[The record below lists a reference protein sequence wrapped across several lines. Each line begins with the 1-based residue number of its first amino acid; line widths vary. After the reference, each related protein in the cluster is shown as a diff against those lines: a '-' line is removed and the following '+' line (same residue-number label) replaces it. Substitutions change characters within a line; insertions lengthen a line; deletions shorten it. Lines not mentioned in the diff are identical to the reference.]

1 MDPRLQPHTA
11 SDPSRPPSPP
21 AEPRA
26 GTESRGPAGALV
38 CPVHAST
45 RAKPSPGKTQKGT
58 GGFAAEPISRHR
70 ARENSSHRP
79 DSPGLPAAGALHTW
93 MFSSKPPHSGPAP
106 FRTPLAGAAGV
117 AMSLEASRRGS
128 SRAWEERA
136 TRVRGRERF
145 RGGDRPDEV
154 GGESAGTPKGKTRM
168 FGLLRRPEVKDVA
181 GGGAG
186 SRDIQDCSGA
196 RALLRR
202 RGRAASTQAWTTRL
216 LSRRLAEDGGCS
228 GGGGDADS
236 RGSRG
241 VWGSQCKGSAREKGA
256 GRPEEGEAWCGAW
269 PHCPFCWI

>member
-21 AEPRA
+21 VEPRA

-154 GGESAGTPKGKTRM
+154 GGIRRDAEGKN
-168 FGLLRRPEVKDVA
+168 PDVWPPSTS
-181 GGGAG
+181 G
-186 SRDIQDCSGA
+186 SEGRG
-196 RALLRR
+196 RR
-202 RGRAASTQAWTTRL
+202 RGRISRHSGLLGSPSVAAETGTGRQHAGVDDSAPLAASGGRWRL
-216 LSRRLAEDGGCS
+216 LRRWRRCGLAWFS
-228 GGGGDADS
+228 GSLGFAM
-236 RGSRG
+236 
-241 VWGSQCKGSAREKGA
+241 
-256 GRPEEGEAWCGAW
+256 
-269 PHCPFCWI
+269 